1 VTETH
6 RKWAAWAFLALGVL
20 LPIGWLIACI
30 VNWDDVV
37 NSHTRLGYLIGD
49 VGMVAPLSLLAA
61 YGLFKQKVWAP
72 FVLPLVIGALAYDV
86 VHFCVFLVQ
95 EKFLLP
101 GPVWIAIWLLVL
113 GILTWFSIGELRLAR
128 RAR

>member
-1 VTETH
+1 MPVH
-6 RKWAAWAFLALGVL
+6 RKWAGWAFLALGIL
-20 LPIGWLIACI
+20 LPIGWLIACL

-37 NSHTRLGYLIGD
+37 HSHTRLGYLIGD
-49 VGMVAPLSLLAA
+49 VGMVAPLSLFTA
-61 YGLFKQKVWAP
+61 YGLLKQRP
-72 FVLPLVIGALAYDV
+72 FGPPVLLITIGALAYDV

-101 GPVWIAIWLLVL
+101 GAVWILIWLIVL
-113 GILTWFSIGELRLAR
+113 GILTWFAIGELRLVR